1 MHNYILLALISG
13 FMWGMAPVIHK
24 VLLVKYQPITIM
36 LLNSFTYAI
45 SMMLIVFFNYKMFMK
60 DMNKIKYEDILI
72 IVLSSIG
79 ILVIGNLIYYYVLR
93 EHDSSLVSALIYSS
107 PVFTLI
113 LAYIFLKERLSMY
126 GYLGIFSI
134 LLGIIFI
141 SKN

>member
-1 MHNYILLALISG
+1 MQNYILLALISG

-72 IVLSSIG
+72 IILSSIG

>member
-1 MHNYILLALISG
+1 MQHYILLALISAL
-13 FMWGMAPVIHK
+13 MWGIAPVIHK

-36 LLNSFTYAI
+36 LMNSFTYSI
-45 SMMLIVFFNYKMFMK
+45 CMMLIVFFNYKMFMK
-60 DMNKIKYEDILI
+60 DMNKMKYDDA
-72 IVLSSIG
+72 IVIMLSSIG
-79 ILVIGNLIYYYVLR
+79 ILIVGNLIYYYVLR
-93 EHDSSLVSALIYSS
+93 EHNSSLVSALIYSS

-141 SKN
+141 AQN

>member
-1 MHNYILLALISG
+1 MQNYILLALISG

-36 LLNSFTYAI
+36 LVNSFTYAI

-72 IVLSSIG
+72 IILSSIG

>member
-1 MHNYILLALISG
+1 MQHYILLALISAL
-13 FMWGMAPVIHK
+13 MWGIAPVIHK

-36 LLNSFTYAI
+36 LMNSFTYAI
-45 SMMLIVFFNYKMFMK
+45 CMILIVFFNYKLFMK
-60 DMNKIKYEDILI
+60 DMNKMKYDDA
-72 IVLSSIG
+72 IVIMLSSIG
-79 ILVIGNLIYYYVLR
+79 ILIVGNLIYYYVLR
-93 EHDSSLVSALIYSS
+93 EHNSSLVSALIYSS

-141 SKN
+141 AQN

>member
-1 MHNYILLALISG
+1 MQNYILLALISG

-60 DMNKIKYEDILI
+60 DVNKIKYEDILI
-72 IVLSSIG
+72 IILSSIG

>member
-1 MHNYILLALISG
+1 MQHYILLALISG

-24 VLLVKYQPITIM
+24 VQLVKYQPITIM

-60 DMNKIKYEDILI
+60 DVNKIKYEDILI
-72 IVLSSIG
+72 IILSSIG

>member
-1 MHNYILLALISG
+1 MQHYILLALISAL
-13 FMWGMAPVIHK
+13 MWGIAPVIHK

-36 LLNSFTYAI
+36 LMNSFTYAI
-45 SMMLIVFFNYKMFMK
+45 CMILIVFFNYKRFMK
-60 DMNKIKYEDILI
+60 DMNKMKYEDVFI

-79 ILVIGNLIYYYVLR
+79 ILIIGNLIYYYVLR
-93 EHDSSLVSALIYSS
+93 EHNSSLVSALIYSS

-141 SKN
+141 SLN

>member
-1 MHNYILLALISG
+1 MQNYILLALISG
-13 FMWGMAPVIHK
+13 LMWGIAPVIHK

-36 LLNSFTYAI
+36 LFNSFTYAI
-45 SMMLIVFFNYKMFMK
+45 SMTMIVFFNYNVFMK
-60 DMNKIKYEDILI
+60 DMQHIKYEDIFI
-72 IVLSSIG
+72 MILSSIG
-79 ILVIGNLIYYYVLR
+79 ILIIGNLIYYYVLR
-93 EHDSSLVSALIYSS
+93 EHESSLVSALIYSS